1 MKSPRITPL
10 AALPFP
16 GLSQRS
22 CIIVARQNSF
32 CPTVTS
38 GDAPT
43 DIRTLTRLWR
53 CCLSSPSHSAMVI
66 EIQMCTRPESIL
78 EKNLL
83 SRSQRQSRSVGAAKR
98 PSKNPKSSDQCFTC
112 NSKEAR
118 CSILF
123 PTSPH
128 PTHEKEWSM
137 HIPVPPKY
145 TSDRGSEPT
154 HITRQVD
161 PNGLVSSGSCRRVLP
176 KAQKSAVVWG
186 RVAKRSE

>member
-1 MKSPRITPL
+1 
-10 AALPFP
+10 
-16 GLSQRS
+16 
-22 CIIVARQNSF
+22 
-32 CPTVTS
+32 
-38 GDAPT
+38 
-43 DIRTLTRLWR
+43 
-53 CCLSSPSHSAMVI
+53 
-66 EIQMCTRPESIL
+66 
-78 EKNLL
+78 LL

-176 KAQKSAVVWG
+176 KAQKSAVVWVFPMSFTHACG
-186 RVAKRSE
+186 EKALTRSAFRRYCWHDKHFWTWPNYVA